1 MPRVAICSRPACD
14 QRIELQDPKNGTS
27 VPTPTVCP
35 RCEAPMISLCP
46 ECGFLLIGL
55 VKEEHPLCAVCKA
68 DIRQVF
74 ARIVFNLHRPQWKGP
89 RQSSLMRECLPIPEP
104 RPVQSSE
111 PPTIK
116 PREFRPREFGSIEQ
130 IDAAIGKLR
139 QRIEE
144 LENLDVRSAVVSN
157 SEAVSVARRKVRGT
171 IHSVFGLN
179 SLEYR
184 EYRCIDIWVGPL
196 RMGMSD
202 PDLIQA
208 REQGRIQVIGILN
221 GLIGR
226 LEEKKGFGESPS
238 PRNEKRGLREDK
250 SAFQI
255 GAQTRET
262 VPFRE

>member
-1 MPRVAICSRPACD
+1 MPLAICSRPACD
-14 QRIELQDPKNGTS
+14 HRIELQDPKNGTS

-46 ECGFLLIGL
+46 ECGFLLVGL
-55 VKEEHPLCAVCKA
+55 VKEKHPLCAICKA

-74 ARIVFNLHRPQWKGP
+74 AQIVFNLHRPQWKGS
-89 RQSSLMRECLPIPEP
+89 RQSSLLRECLPIPEP
-104 RPVQSSE
+104 RPVQSCE
-111 PPTIK
+111 PPARK
-116 PREFRPREFGSIEQ
+116 PREFRPREFKSIEQ

-144 LENLDVRSAVVSN
+144 LENLDVRSAVAN
-157 SEAVSVARRKVRGT
+157 DSEAVSVARRHVQDT

-179 SLEYR
+179 SLEYWEHR
-184 EYRCIDIWVGPL
+184 GIDIWVGPL

-208 REQGRIQVIGILN
+208 REQGRIQVIGILK

-226 LEEKKGFGESPS
+226 LEERKGFGGSPS
-238 PRNEKRGLREDK
+238 SRNEKARLHEDK

-255 GAQTRET
+255 GTQPRET